1 MTDVEHKAIQGRA
14 LLLYDG
20 VCALCNGVV
29 QFLMKHDSQDR
40 FCYAPLQ
47 SGLGREVLARFD
59 IHAFPDGVMLL
70 TDALTPTE
78 HLYQRSDAVA
88 EALQRLSPPSGMWRL
103 AGRVLRLVPRPLR
116 DWGYGIVARFRYR
129 LFGRYDTCPIP
140 PPEQRSRLL
149 GVYE

>member
-1 MTDVEHKAIQGRA
+1 MTDIEHKAIQGRA

-47 SGLGREVLARFD
+47 SSLGREVLARFD

-70 TDALTPTE
+70 TDALTPGE

-88 EALQRLSPPSGMWRL
+88 EALPLLGGPTGVGGYSRL
-103 AGRVLRLVPRPLR
+103 ARRVLRLVPPPLR
-116 DWGYGIVARFRYR
+116 HWGY
-129 LFGRYDTCPIP
+129 CMP
-140 PPEQRSRLL
+140 S
-149 GVYE
+149 